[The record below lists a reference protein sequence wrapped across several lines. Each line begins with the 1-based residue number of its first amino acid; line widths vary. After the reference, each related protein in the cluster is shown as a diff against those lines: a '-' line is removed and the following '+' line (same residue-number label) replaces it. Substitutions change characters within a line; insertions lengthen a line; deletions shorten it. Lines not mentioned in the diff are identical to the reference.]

1 MLGWLEGAVSGIF
14 SWLGSGLGS
23 FFKWLLDGIVTIF
36 TKVINAA
43 DGFWDVLDA
52 LWGFAIGF
60 KDDLLIL
67 FTTFFPFV
75 PVEVVTVISLG
86 LIAVLV
92 AGFVRRGRH

>member
-1 MLGWLEGAVSGIF
+1 MLGWLESAVSGIF
-14 SWLGSGLGS
+14 SWLGNGLGS
-23 FFKWLLDGIVTIF
+23 FFKWLLDGVVTIF

-43 DGFWDVLDA
+43 DGFLDVLDA

-75 PVEVVTVISLG
+75 PAEVVTVISLG
-86 LIAVLV
+86 LIAVLI
-92 AGFVRRGRH
+92 AGFVKKGKH

>member
-23 FFKWLLDGIVTIF
+23 FFKWLLAGVVTIF

-60 KDDLLIL
+60 KDDLMIL
-67 FTTFFPFV
+67 FITFFPFV
-75 PVEVVTVISLG
+75 PVEVVTVINLG
-86 LIAVLV
+86 LIAVVV
-92 AGFVRRGRH
+92 AGFVRKGRH